1 MQVSL
6 LRFLDRGEYRPVGST
21 RTFHAD
27 VRVVGATNQD
37 LGILVTQG
45 RFREDLFYRLNAV
58 ALHVPALRERKEDV
72 PALAEHFFQSL
83 RAAGSPARALSPDA
97 QAALCAYAWPG
108 NIRELRNI
116 VERLI
121 LMGPGTA
128 AVSGEEVRTML
139 PAPPR
144 EAQTKDLAQ
153 CSLEDIERVHIQ
165 RVLEANDGN
174 KTQAAKTL
182 DIDYK
187 TLLSKLKKYGLG

>member
-1 MQVSL
+1 
-6 LRFLDRGEYRPVGST
+6 
-21 RTFHAD
+21 
-27 VRVVGATNQD
+27 
-37 LGILVTQG
+37 
-45 RFREDLFYRLNAV
+45 
-58 ALHVPALRERKEDV
+58 
-72 PALAEHFFQSL
+72 
-83 RAAGSPARALSPDA
+83 
-97 QAALCAYAWPG
+97 
-108 NIRELRNI
+108 
-116 VERLI
+116 
-121 LMGPGTA
+121 
-128 AVSGEEVRTML
+128 ML